1 MMEHHVTPGDS
12 GVRDASILIVED
24 DHGAVEAF
32 EHMLKAEGYDVR
44 VTLDAESALV
54 EIERAVPAAVLL
66 DLHLPIANG
75 LEFLRRLRATSRHAH
90 IPVAVV
96 TGDYFVD
103 ERVAR
108 ELQVLGAQMYFKPL
122 WEEDLIRIVRDL
134 LPARNEASPQTAE

>member
-1 MMEHHVTPGDS
+1 MMEHLFALGDS

-24 DHGAVEAF
+24 DPGAAEAF
-32 EHMLKAEGYDVR
+32 EHMLKAEGYGIR
-44 VTLDAESALV
+44 VILDAESALV
-54 EIERAVPAAVLL
+54 EIARAVPAAVLV
-66 DLHLPIANG
+66 DLHLPIIDG

-96 TGDYFVD
+96 TGDYLVD

-108 ELQVLGAQMYFKPL
+108 ELQVLGTQIYFKPL

-134 LPARNEASPQTAE
+134 LPARR